1 MSVQKKFIII
11 VCSICFICITVTSI
25 VGYSVASNEL
35 KEKSTENAVVLASN
49 YANQINNWIWEKA
62 VFLNTVAESM
72 ILVNNLDR
80 EYLHTYFNQI
90 LANSNLDHSIYDL
103 FFQYPDSYMVCAT
116 DFVPD
121 GSMDYTKRKWYTA
134 PTTTHKLA
142 VQTAYNDTDT
152 GRQIITISREVVIN
166 GKLVG
171 VLAIDIFVDQMVQT
185 INAMDVPIDSYGF
198 LLDSDNGLV
207 VHPNKEYGYIND
219 APVALQDL
227 NGNPYSK
234 LIKKIQS
241 NSSLKELLWIKDYDG
256 KNRAF
261 FVSNVECCGWYVGIA
276 IAESVW
282 AKDVRNLLIQYT
294 LIVTLLCISISI
306 ISISVVVKALL
317 KPVSIAESA
326 SQAKSDFLANMSH
339 EIRTPINAMLGMDEL
354 ILRETANENI
364 TKYAMNIQNAGKMLL
379 SLINDILDFSK
390 IESGKMQIAP
400 IEYELSSMLS
410 DLVNMIFHKAEEK
423 KLSLKLDITQ
433 DLPHRLWGDER
444 RITQIIGN
452 LLTNAVKYTHQG
464 TVTLHINWN
473 KIDHENIELII
484 QVEDTG
490 IGIKEEDINLLF
502 ISFTRLD
509 TERNRSIEGT
519 GLGLNITKS
528 LLDIMGGQLS
538 VKSTYG
544 KGSIFTVKIPQKII
558 SYEEIGDFQ
567 EKYEK
572 SIEQRKYYKE
582 SFIAP
587 AGKILIVDDNVMNL
601 AVVTGLL
608 KNTELKID
616 TATSGKECLEKI
628 KKNAYHII
636 FMDHMMPEM
645 DGVETFQ
652 QMKSL
657 NDNLCKSSPVIALT
671 ANAIS
676 NAKNMYL
683 DYGFTDYISKPIEGN
698 KLERMLINYLPSELV
713 HKTSELEASNKEV
726 YNEAFILNKQLGD
739 YINAKKGLFYSGDDE
754 ENYRV
759 LLEIYINIGQESMD
773 KIQEAFNKQDWELY
787 TTLIHALKSTSLGIG
802 AEVLSEKAKLL
813 ESAGQ
818 SLDTAYI
825 LHNHE
830 DTLNLYKMVI
840 SDITNYLDKVEKS
853 QSNSNQENIKLDI
866 PKREVE
872 KEFLKKL
879 LLELDEKISNFEI
892 IEAGKIISQLLTYT
906 YKGEPLI
913 PYINEIS
920 EKLEDF
926 EYKEVK
932 KAINILIKQI

>member
-25 VGYSVASNEL
+25 VGYSAASSEL
-35 KEKSTENAVVLASN
+35 KEKSTDNAVILASD

-80 EYLHTYFNQI
+80 EYLHTYFNEI
-90 LANSNLDHSIYDL
+90 LKNSNIDNSIYDL

-121 GSMDYTKRKWYTA
+121 GSMDYTERKWYTV
-134 PTTTHKLA
+134 PTSTHKLA

-152 GRQIITISREVVIN
+152 GRQIITISREIVIN
-166 GKLVG
+166 GELVG
-171 VLAIDIFVDQMVQT
+171 VLAIDIFVDQMIET
-185 INAMDVPIDSYGF
+185 INAMNVPKDSYGF

-207 VHPNKEYGYIND
+207 VHPNKEYGYVDD

-227 NGNPYSK
+227 KGNPYEK
-234 LIKKIQS
+234 LIKKIGKES
-241 NSSLKELLWIKDYDG
+241 NLKELLWINDYDG
-256 KNRAF
+256 RNRAF
-261 FVSNVECCGWYVGIA
+261 FVSSVECCGWYVGIA
-276 IAESVW
+276 IGESVW
-282 AKDVRNLLIQYT
+282 AKDVRSLLIQYA
-294 LIVTLLCISISI
+294 LIMTLLCFVISTL
-306 ISISVVVKALL
+306 SISVVVKALL
-317 KPVSIAESA
+317 KPVSRAESA

-364 TKYAMNIQNAGKMLL
+364 TKYAMNIQNAGKMLI

-410 DLVNMIFHKAEEK
+410 DLVNMISHKVEEK
-423 KLSLKLDITQ
+423 KLSLKLDIAQ
-433 DLPHRLWGDER
+433 DIPHRLWGDER

-464 TVTLHINWN
+464 TVTLHINWE
-473 KIDHENIELII
+473 KIDCENIELII
-484 QVEDTG
+484 KVEDTG
-490 IGIKEEDINLLF
+490 IGIKAEDINLLF

-509 TERNRSIEGT
+509 TEKNRSIEGT

-528 LLDIMGGQLS
+528 LLDIMRGQLS
-538 VKSTYG
+538 VKSAYG
-544 KGSIFTVKIPQKII
+544 KGSIFTAKIPQRIV
-558 SYEEIGDFQ
+558 SHEVIGDFQ

-587 AGKILIVDDNVMNL
+587 EGKILIVDDNVMNL
-601 AVVTGLL
+601 AVVAGLL

-616 TATSGKECLEKI
+616 TVTSGKECLDKI
-628 KKNAYHII
+628 TKNVYHII
-636 FMDHMMPEM
+636 FMDHMMPDM
-645 DGVETFQ
+645 DGVETFER
-652 QMKSL
+652 MKLL
-657 NDNLCKSSPVIALT
+657 NDNLCKSVPVIALT

-676 NAKNMYL
+676 NAKKMYL
-683 DYGFTDYISKPIEGN
+683 DYGFTDYISKPIEGS
-698 KLERMLINYLPSELV
+698 KLERILIQYLPSEIV
-713 HKTSELEASNKEV
+713 HKTSELEIKN
-726 YNEAFILNKQLGD
+726 NECDDKTILNRQLGD
-739 YINAKKGLFYSGDDE
+739 YINVKKGMSYSGDDV
-754 ENYRV
+754 ENYQV
-759 LLEIYINIGQESMD
+759 LLEIYMNIGQESMD
-773 KIQEAFNKQDWELY
+773 KIQAAYNTQNWELY
-787 TTLIHALKSTSLGIG
+787 TILVHALKSTSLGIG

-818 SLDTAYI
+818 SMDKAYI

-830 DTLNLYKMVI
+830 QMLYLYNKVI
-840 SDITNYLDKVEKS
+840 SDIAKYLDKVDKNQNCNE
-853 QSNSNQENIKLDI
+853 NQENLKQVM

-872 KEFLKKL
+872 EEFLKKI

-892 IEAGKIISQLLTYT
+892 IEAQKIIDKLFNYT
-906 YKGEPLI
+906 YKGEQLNSYMADI
-913 PYINEIS
+913 CEN
-920 EKLEDF
+920 LENF
-926 EYKEVK
+926 EYKEAK
-932 KAINILIKQI
+932 KVISILLQQI

>member
-25 VGYSVASNEL
+25 VGYSAASSEL
-35 KEKSTENAVVLASN
+35 KEKSTENAAVLASN

-62 VFLNTVAESM
+62 VFLDTVAESM

-80 EYLHTYFNQI
+80 DYLHTYFNEI
-90 LANSNLDHSIYDL
+90 LANSNSDNSIYDL
-103 FFQYPDSYMVCAT
+103 FFQYPDSNMVCAT

-121 GSMDYTKRKWYTA
+121 GSMDYTKRKWYTV

-152 GRQIITISREVVIN
+152 GRQIITISREVIID

-171 VLAIDIFVDQMVQT
+171 VLAIDIFVDQMVDT
-185 INAMDVPIDSYGF
+185 INAMAVPKDSYGF

-207 VHPNKEYGYIND
+207 VHPNKKYGYIND

-227 NGNPYSK
+227 KGNPYAA
-234 LIKKIQS
+234 LINKIKN
-241 NSSLKELLWIKDYDG
+241 NSDLKELLWINDYDG
-256 KNRAF
+256 QNRAF
-261 FVSNVECCGWYVGIA
+261 FISDVECCGWYVGIA

-282 AKDVRNLLIQYT
+282 AKDVRNLLIEYT
-294 LIVTLLCISISI
+294 LIMTLLCFLISI

-410 DLVNMIFHKAEEK
+410 DLVNMIAHKAEEK
-423 KLSLKLDITQ
+423 KLSLKLDIAQ
-433 DLPHRLWGDER
+433 DIPHRLWGDER

-464 TVTLHINWN
+464 TVTLHIKWN

-490 IGIKEEDINLLF
+490 IGIKEEEINLLF

-528 LLDIMGGQLS
+528 LLNIMSGQLS
-538 VKSTYG
+538 VESTYG
-544 KGSIFTVKIPQKII
+544 KGSIFTASIPQRVV
-558 SYEEIGDFQ
+558 SYDIIGDFQ

-572 SIEQRKYYKE
+572 SIEQRKCYKE

-628 KKNAYHII
+628 KQNAYHLI

-645 DGVETFQ
+645 DGVETFE

-657 NDNLCKSSPVIALT
+657 DDNMCKYSPVIALT

-683 DYGFTDYISKPIEGN
+683 SYGFTDYISKPIEGN
-698 KLERMLINYLPSELV
+698 KLERLLIKYLPPELV
-713 HKTSELEASNKEV
+713 HKTSESETSNKVMNSE
-726 YNEAFILNKQLGD
+726 ILSLNMHLGD
-739 YINAKKGLFYSGDDE
+739 YINAKKGLFYSGDNE
-754 ENYRV
+754 ENYRA
-759 LLEIYINIGQESMD
+759 LLEIYKNIGQESMD
-773 KIQEAFNKQDWELY
+773 KIQEAFNNQDWPLY

-802 AEVLSEKAKLL
+802 AEVLFEKAKLL

-818 SLDTAYI
+818 SLDIAYI
-825 LHNHE
+825 LHNH
-830 DTLNLYKMVI
+830 DHTLYLYKKVI
-840 SDITNYLDKVEKS
+840 SDITACLDKIGKS
-853 QSNSNQENIKLDI
+853 QNNSNQEGIKPDI
-866 PKREVE
+866 PKIEVE

-892 IEAGKIISQLLTYT
+892 IEAQKIINKLLTYT
-906 YKGEPLI
+906 YKGEALD
-913 PYINEIS
+913 PYMNDIY

-932 KAINILIKQI
+932 KTINVLLQQI